1 LVELWQTNQ
10 KFFVLINCQGLGYE
24 IQILESFFLKLKTN
38 QISNKKITLW
48 LKHIKK
54 EDSDLLFGF
63 TSKEQKNF
71 FIEILSIRGVGSQI
85 GMGILNKFSISEV
98 INAIKTQNKKLI
110 CSVPGI
116 GQKMSDRLILEL
128 KNKFKS
134 ELQFEEEKAK
144 DEFEIKDPEINKMMQ
159 DLKLTLQ
166 SLNYKNKEINT
177 IMPIIKESTLLAKKE
192 KNLSFENLLKIAKNN
207 LDKDS
212 SNIGRWRSIINK
224 LKINFMSL
232 DTAEKQKLIET
243 HQVHSTDTGS
253 VEVQVAMLSKRIS
266 KLSDHLQGNIHD
278 FASRQGLLKM
288 IGKRKRLLSYIKDKN
303 VQRYQELVKKI
314 GIRGWSQLMKKKQSK
329 KKTQN

>member
-1 LVELWQTNQ
+1 MISWINGDLVDLWQINQ
-10 KFFVLINCQGLGYE
+10 KFFILINCQGLGYE

-85 GMGILNKFSISEV
+85 GMGILNKFSIGEV

-134 ELQFEEEKAK
+134 EIQFEEEKAN
-144 DEFEIKDPEINKMMQ
+144 DEFEIKDPEINKMIE
-159 DLKLTLQ
+159 DLQLTLQ
-166 SLNYKNKEINT
+166 SLNYKNKEIKT
-177 IMPIIKESTLLAKKE
+177 ILPIIINEVDLLAKKE
-192 KNLSFENLLKIAKNN
+192 NNLSFEILLKLAMNY
-207 LDKDS
+207 LDKES
-212 SNIGRWRSIINK
+212 SNI
-224 LKINFMSL
+224 
-232 DTAEKQKLIET
+232 
-243 HQVHSTDTGS
+243 
-253 VEVQVAMLSKRIS
+253 
-266 KLSDHLQGNIHD
+266 
-278 FASRQGLLKM
+278 AS
-288 IGKRKRLLSYIKDKN
+288 
-303 VQRYQELVKKI
+303 
-314 GIRGWSQLMKKKQSK
+314 
-329 KKTQN
+329 

>member
-1 LVELWQTNQ
+1 LISWINGDLVDLRQINQ

-71 FIEILSIRGVGSQI
+71 FIEILSIRGVGAQI
-85 GMGILNKFSISEV
+85 GMGILNKFSINEV

-134 ELQFEEEKAK
+134 EIQFEEQKAK
-144 DEFEIKDPEINKMMQ
+144 DEFEIKDPEINKMIE
-159 DLKLTLQ
+159 DLQLTLQ

-177 IMPIIKESTLLAKKE
+177 ILPIIINEVDFLAKKE
-192 KNLSFENLLKIAKNN
+192 SNLSFENLLKLAMNYLEKGSSN
-207 LDKDS
+207 LD
-212 SNIGRWRSIINK
+212 R
-224 LKINFMSL
+224 
-232 DTAEKQKLIET
+232 
-243 HQVHSTDTGS
+243 
-253 VEVQVAMLSKRIS
+253 
-266 KLSDHLQGNIHD
+266 
-278 FASRQGLLKM
+278 
-288 IGKRKRLLSYIKDKN
+288 
-303 VQRYQELVKKI
+303 
-314 GIRGWSQLMKKKQSK
+314 
-329 KKTQN
+329 

>member
-1 LVELWQTNQ
+1 MISWINGELVELWQTNQ

-38 QISNKKITLW
+38 QISNRKITLW

-134 ELQFEEEKAK
+134 EIQFEEEKAK
-144 DEFEIKDPEINKMMQ
+144 DEFEIKDPEINKMIE
-159 DLKLTLQ
+159 DLQLTLQ
-166 SLNYKNKEINT
+166 SLNYKNKEIKT
-177 IMPIIKESTLLAKKE
+177 ILPVIINELDLLAKKE
-192 KNLSFENLLKIAKNN
+192 NNLSFENLLK
-207 LDKDS
+207 L
-212 SNIGRWRSIINK
+212 
-224 LKINFMSL
+224 
-232 DTAEKQKLIET
+232 
-243 HQVHSTDTGS
+243 
-253 VEVQVAMLSKRIS
+253 AM
-266 KLSDHLQGNIHD
+266 N
-278 FASRQGLLKM
+278 
-288 IGKRKRLLSYIKDKN
+288 
-303 VQRYQELVKKI
+303 
-314 GIRGWSQLMKKKQSK
+314 
-329 KKTQN
+329 

>member
-1 LVELWQTNQ
+1 MVELWQTNQ

-63 TSKEQKNF
+63 TSKDQKNF

-85 GMGILNKFSISEV
+85 GMGILNKFSINEV

-134 ELQFEEEKAK
+134 EIQFEEEKEN
-144 DEFEIKDPEINKMMQ
+144 DEFEIKDPEINKMIE
-159 DLKLTLQ
+159 DLQLTLQ
-166 SLNYKNKEINT
+166 SLNYKNKEIKT
-177 IMPIIKESTLLAKKE
+177 ILPIIINEVDFLAKKE
-192 KNLSFENLLKIAKNN
+192 NNLSFENLLKLAMNY
-207 LDKDS
+207 LDKES
-212 SNIGRWRSIINK
+212 SNI
-224 LKINFMSL
+224 
-232 DTAEKQKLIET
+232 
-243 HQVHSTDTGS
+243 
-253 VEVQVAMLSKRIS
+253 
-266 KLSDHLQGNIHD
+266 
-278 FASRQGLLKM
+278 AS
-288 IGKRKRLLSYIKDKN
+288 
-303 VQRYQELVKKI
+303 
-314 GIRGWSQLMKKKQSK
+314 
-329 KKTQN
+329 

>member
-1 LVELWQTNQ
+1 LISWINGELVDSWQTNQ

-85 GMGILNKFSISEV
+85 SMGILNKFSINEV
-98 INAIKTQNKKLI
+98 INAIKTKNKKLI

-128 KNKFKS
+128 KSKFKG
-134 ELQFEEEKAK
+134 EILPEKEK
-144 DEFEIKDPEINKMMQ
+144 SNDVIEIKDPNINKMME

-166 SLNYKNKEINT
+166 SLNYKNKEIRA
-177 IMPIIKESTLLAKKE
+177 IMPIIIKELGLLDKRNE
-192 KNLSFENLLKIAKNN
+192 NNLSFENLLKLAMNY
-207 LDKDS
+207 LDKD
-212 SNIGRWRSIINK
+212 IK
-224 LKINFMSL
+224 NF
-232 DTAEKQKLIET
+232 A
-243 HQVHSTDTGS
+243 
-253 VEVQVAMLSKRIS
+253 R
-266 KLSDHLQGNIHD
+266 
-278 FASRQGLLKM
+278 
-288 IGKRKRLLSYIKDKN
+288 
-303 VQRYQELVKKI
+303 
-314 GIRGWSQLMKKKQSK
+314 
-329 KKTQN
+329 

>member
-1 LVELWQTNQ
+1 LISWINGDLVELWQTNQ

-63 TSKEQKNF
+63 TSKEQRNF

-98 INAIKTQNKKLI
+98 INAVKTQNEKLI

-134 ELQFEEEKAK
+134 EIQFEEQKAK
-144 DEFEIKDPEINKMMQ
+144 NEFEIKDPEINKMIE
-159 DLKLTLQ
+159 DLQLTLQ
-166 SLNYKNKEINT
+166 SLNYKNKEIKT
-177 IMPIIKESTLLAKKE
+177 ILPIIIKEVDFLAKKE
-192 KNLSFENLLKIAKNN
+192 NNLSFENLLKLAMNY

-212 SNIGRWRSIINK
+212 SNIAR
-224 LKINFMSL
+224 
-232 DTAEKQKLIET
+232 
-243 HQVHSTDTGS
+243 
-253 VEVQVAMLSKRIS
+253 
-266 KLSDHLQGNIHD
+266 
-278 FASRQGLLKM
+278 
-288 IGKRKRLLSYIKDKN
+288 
-303 VQRYQELVKKI
+303 
-314 GIRGWSQLMKKKQSK
+314 
-329 KKTQN
+329 

>member
-1 LVELWQTNQ
+1 LISWINGELVELWQTNQ

-85 GMGILNKFSISEV
+85 GMGILNKFSIGEV

-134 ELQFEEEKAK
+134 EIQFEEEKAK
-144 DEFEIKDPEINKMMQ
+144 DEFEIKDPEINKMIE
-159 DLKLTLQ
+159 DLQLTLQ
-166 SLNYKNKEINT
+166 SLNYKNKEIKT
-177 IMPIIKESTLLAKKE
+177 ILPIIINEVDFLAKKE
-192 KNLSFENLLKIAKNN
+192 SDLSFENLLKLAMNY
-207 LDKDS
+207 LDKES
-212 SNIGRWRSIINK
+212 SNI
-224 LKINFMSL
+224 
-232 DTAEKQKLIET
+232 
-243 HQVHSTDTGS
+243 
-253 VEVQVAMLSKRIS
+253 
-266 KLSDHLQGNIHD
+266 
-278 FASRQGLLKM
+278 AS
-288 IGKRKRLLSYIKDKN
+288 
-303 VQRYQELVKKI
+303 
-314 GIRGWSQLMKKKQSK
+314 
-329 KKTQN
+329 